1 MCRLWPTRTL
11 YKTLPLWRLYSAKS
25 GSLESEYAAA
35 REWYSRVNALQH
47 LRDVGEVT
55 YARSSGP
62 GGQNVNKVNSKAQL
76 RIPIDRLLPLI
87 PAVLHRGIL
96 SSRYYAEKSSS
107 LVIQA
112 DESRKAQ
119 ANKDSCFRKLNELIL
134 DVYKNNVPGET
145 TDEQKEKVK
154 RFQKAENE
162 ARLKMKKFQSSKK
175 QSRSKGGDMD

>member
-1 MCRLWPTRTL
+1 MLGSWLTRTVSKSL
-11 YKTLPLWRLYSAKS
+11 EFWRSYSAKS
-25 GSLESEYAAA
+25 GILESDYTAA
-35 REWYSRVNALQH
+35 REWYSKPNTLQS
-47 LRDVGEVT
+47 LRDIGEVT

-76 RIPIDRLLPLI
+76 RVPIDHLLPLI
-87 PAVLHRGIL
+87 PVVLHRGIL

-119 ANKDSCFRKLNELIL
+119 VNKDACFRKLNELIL
-134 DVYKNNVPGET
+134 DVYNAAVPGET
-145 TDEQKEKVK
+145 TEAQNEKVK

-162 ARLKMKKFQSSKK
+162 ARLKRKKIQSSKK
-175 QSRSKGGDMD
+175 QSRSKGDLD